1 MLARRQTYTIPSS
14 IRNTYDT
21 KEMTSTIPLT
31 SFSPPS
37 KGYFTPSSSLP
48 PSRSETMA
56 TATANAPSVG
66 PTRGRRR
73 ESLTGQMRRKASVT
87 TAAAGGG
94 ASGLSIT
101 RGQAPGSPNG
111 QPIPRPLRS
120 PGMMPSDMAGLS
132 ASFGAAGEA
141 LSLSSSVTSNATI
154 GPFSQSLSNSNGPG
168 LKKEPRSLGHSHFGK
183 ECFGPSSTD
192 LTNNP
197 PSSSMLSPSSSGPID
212 ATRGNGRDRRNSA
225 SSTGTMQEEDDG
237 AKEAAASAPQ
247 GHQQLHKCESCAK
260 VYRHPSC
267 LVKHR
272 WEHTVYWKEASKF
285 LMSKHQQV
293 QLLEAAAIL
302 VGMDSNARS
311 LPEEKALW
319 PAAVSPPLSG
329 LLGSD
334 QINFDTLMAAKRR
347 NATATPSP
355 ARGPTPGLVPNDSSD
370 GSTSS
375 AYDASHRSGTLSPL
389 SGLGQ
394 LRLGGNETMSRSE
407 SYGRHGG
414 KPDTDVRRFR
424 LDDAEN
430 SHSSGSDQADRSGS
444 AEMDDDD
451 DEGKHAAD
459 DERDRDRDQERY
471 GMDAG
476 GDVMAEMEMDDVV

>member
-1 MLARRQTYTIPSS
+1 MVFPAFPLHLLHQTYTIPSS
-14 IRNTYDT
+14 IRHTYDT
-21 KEMTSTIPLT
+21 KEMTSTIPLS

-48 PSRSETMA
+48 ATQSDGFPSAAAS
-56 TATANAPSVG
+56 APSLG

-73 ESLTGQMRRKASVT
+73 ESLTGQMRRKASET

-94 ASGLSIT
+94 ASGLSMT
-101 RGQAPGSPNG
+101 RGQTPGSPVG
-111 QPIPRPLRS
+111 QAIPRPLRS
-120 PGMMPSDMAGLS
+120 PGAVPADMASLS
-132 ASFGAAGEA
+132 TSFGAAGEA
-141 LSLSSSVTSNATI
+141 LSLSSSITSHATL
-154 GPFSQSLSNSNGPG
+154 GGT
-168 LKKEPRSLGHSHFGK
+168 KKEPRSLGHSHFGK

-192 LTNNP
+192 LTANP
-197 PSSSMLSPSSSGPID
+197 AGASMASPGATGASSDGPRAGGRQRRSS
-212 ATRGNGRDRRNSA
+212 T
-225 SSTGTMQEEDDG
+225 SSTGTVAEDDEG
-237 AKEAAASAPQ
+237 VKDSSTSHNGQ
-247 GHQQLHKCESCAK
+247 LLHKCESCAK

-302 VGMDSNARS
+302 VGMDANARS

-319 PAAVSPPLSG
+319 PAAVSPPSSG

-375 AYDASHRSGTLSPL
+375 TYDPSLRSGTLSPL
-389 SGLGQ
+389 NSLGQ
-394 LRLGGNETMSRSE
+394 LRLGGHDAAPRTDG
-407 SYGRHGG
+407 YGRMG
-414 KPDTDVRRFR
+414 KRDGDVRRFR
-424 LDDAEN
+424 LDDAE
-430 SHSSGSDQADRSGS
+430 GSPKRRGDRVDRSGS
-444 AEMDDDD
+444 ADMDDE
-451 DEGKHAAD
+451 DEDSKDAQ
-459 DERDRDRDQERY
+459 DELDKDRERY

-476 GDVMAEMEMDDVV
+476 GDVMAEMEMDDVL